1 LHFLAWE
8 MPPPRAQENNDSIT
22 LLVISQREHLF
33 GKLLTHFSE
42 TPAISIAKEYFNSLE
57 LIPDRLEQLHP
68 DVLLVDTALSSPA
81 VVEWLYAI
89 RKKDAKVKIIL
100 LYDDVIPDLNN
111 EIVEFGI
118 SGLIKIDA
126 SRDMYRK
133 AIRTVH
139 SGELWLPH
147 LLISRII
154 ATFSTQSPPQSRKA
168 HIDLPDIITTSFLT
182 QRELCII
189 KLVAQG
195 LTNKQI
201 AKEFALSPE
210 TVKKHLKNI
219 FEKSSVH
226 SRCQLASMFGASDND
241 S

>member
-1 LHFLAWE
+1 MSA
-8 MPPPRAQENNDSIT
+8 PPQETNDSVS
-22 LLVISQREHLF
+22 LLVISQRGHLHD
-33 GKLLTHFSE
+33 KLLTHFSE
-42 TPAISIAKEYFNSLE
+42 TPAISLLKEWVNSLA
-57 LIPDRLEQLHP
+57 LIPGRLEQLHP

-81 VVEWLYAI
+81 VAEWLHAI

-126 SRDMYRK
+126 SPDMYSK

-139 SGELWLPH
+139 LGELWLPH
-147 LLISRII
+147 LLISQII
-154 ATFSTQSPPQSRKA
+154 AIFSAQGPFLSRKA
-168 HIDLPDIITTSFLT
+168 LIDLPSIINASSLT

-210 TVKKHLKNI
+210 TIKKHLQNI
-219 FEKSSVH
+219 FEKSGVH
-226 SRCQLASMFGASDND
+226 SRCQLASMFGTSDND
-241 S
+241 NQT